1 MRSRVFVHAR
11 VRVIVR
17 ACERDHD
24 SPTVVR
30 ETLLRTTVASHVC
43 QNFKRFKRE
52 ADKDAGERPFG
63 ECDLDFIPMTC
74 VRRIRICAS
83 RRACVRARVC
93 LSLYLLCICC
103 VSACLRACVRTHTH
117 AHMTALLIDLTAA
130 AACPP

>member
-1 MRSRVFVHAR
+1 MRTRTAR
-11 VRVIVR
+11 
-17 ACERDHD
+17 
-24 SPTVVR
+24 
-30 ETLLRTTVASHVC
+30 

-74 VRRIRICAS
+74 VRRVRICAS

-93 LSLYLLCICC
+93 LSVSVSAVYLLCIC
-103 VSACLRACVRTHTH
+103 VSACVHTHTH

-130 AACPP
+130 AVCPP

>member
-1 MRSRVFVHAR
+1 MTRPLWCATRERTRTAR
-11 VRVIVR
+11 
-17 ACERDHD
+17 
-24 SPTVVR
+24 
-30 ETLLRTTVASHVC
+30 

-93 LSLYLLCICC
+93 LPVYLLCIC
-103 VSACLRACVRTHTH
+103 VSACVRTHTH
-117 AHMTALLIDLTAA
+117 AHMTALLIDFTAA

>member
-1 MRSRVFVHAR
+1 MRACVRARCVLAR

-24 SPTVVR
+24 SPTVAR
-30 ETLLRTTVASHVC
+30 DSCAH

-93 LSLYLLCICC
+93 LSVS
-103 VSACLRACVRTHTH
+103 VSAVYLRVCVRAYAH
-117 AHMTALLIDLTAA
+117 ARSHNRVINTF
-130 AACPP
+130 